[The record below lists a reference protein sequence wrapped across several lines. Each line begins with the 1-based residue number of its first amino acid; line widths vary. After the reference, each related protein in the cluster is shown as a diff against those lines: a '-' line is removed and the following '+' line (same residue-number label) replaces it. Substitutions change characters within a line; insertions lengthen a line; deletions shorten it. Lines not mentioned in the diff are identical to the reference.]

1 MRRSIAP
8 KTSSA
13 GAGAERPYPGVQ
25 RTGMLIGDVLERL
38 SAEDRLILWPDEV
51 WPQDI
56 GAEGVLEGSSL
67 LESVG
72 RFRIE
77 VAKQAGRRS
86 AAAPC
91 LPTASPAWQKPR

>member
-1 MRRSIAP
+1 
-8 KTSSA
+8 
-13 GAGAERPYPGVQ
+13 
-25 RTGMLIGDVLERL
+25 MLIGDVLERL